1 MFQTECCLRGHSFP
15 ITALHN
21 LGSDLVSG
29 DMGGSIVVWNM
40 KFRRPKLLFKA
51 STMGILQIRCIRS
64 TIIVQS
70 RDNIISMWSYVE
82 ADAGQCSSVLEKFI
96 KCDSL
101 KFCCF
106 ELDQKERILYVL
118 DDQVLAYDFGTNTT
132 VHEFAGTDMKQH
144 GAIMCLSC
152 WMGNICIGFEDG
164 TILTSRDKSL
174 LDISKL
180 HSEPVLTLSSIG
192 DILVS
197 AGASDKVVI
206 FKSGDEAEEI
216 ILSTTGVAKVDC
228 YVVDDDVFIICGC
241 WDGSVIVVNNSS
253 IEQTIREHRK
263 GILSLSVD
271 SASKRV
277 FAGGEDCKITVFKLQ
292 DRGS

>member
-70 RDNIISMWSYVE
+70 RDNIISIWSYVE
-82 ADAGQCSSVLEKFI
+82 TDAGKCSSVLEKFI

-106 ELDQKERILYVL
+106 ELDQQGRIVYTL
-118 DDQVLAYDFGTNTT
+118 DDQVLTYDFETNTT
-132 VHEFAGTDMKQH
+132 AHEFAGTEIKQH

-152 WMGNICIGFEDG
+152 WKGKICIGFEDG
-164 TILTSRDKSL
+164 TIITSRGNSL
-174 LDISKL
+174 LDVSKV
-180 HSEPVLTLSSIG
+180 HSEPVLTLRSVG
-192 DILVS
+192 DIFVS

-206 FKSGDEAEEI
+206 FKSCDETEEI
-216 ILSTTGVAKVDC
+216 TLSTIGVAKVDC
-228 YVVDDDVFIICGC
+228 FVIEDNVFIICGC
-241 WDGSVIVVNNSS
+241 WDGSVLVVNNSK

-263 GILSLSVD
+263 GILSLCVD

-292 DRGS
+292 DIGS